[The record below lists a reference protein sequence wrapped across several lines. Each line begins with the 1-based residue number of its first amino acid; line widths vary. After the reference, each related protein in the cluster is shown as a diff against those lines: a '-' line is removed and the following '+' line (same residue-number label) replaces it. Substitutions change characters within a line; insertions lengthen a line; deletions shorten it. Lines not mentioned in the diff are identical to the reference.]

1 MKKQIILSGATAG
14 LAFTL
19 LFGTL
24 TGCTNQSYNKPI
36 KAALKNNTD
45 SASYALGA
53 QLGNSIKR
61 DGLDTI
67 LNIGAL
73 MQGIQNGILDTSGL
87 DDQQIQTLVQN
98 FFQKE
103 MEKKNAGLKA
113 TGDKFLAENRKK
125 PGVITTPSGL
135 QYEVIKEGSGAK
147 PTIESVVS
155 VNYKGSLLSGKV
167 FDESQ
172 PNSPVEFPVG
182 QVIPGWIEGIPLMT
196 VGSKYKFYV
205 PGELGY
211 GPQGNPQGGIGPNE
225 VLVFEVE
232 LLAIKAGNTPPAP
245 PAIK

>member
-1 MKKQIILSGATAG
+1 MKRNIQLSGAAAG

-19 LFGTL
+19 LLGSL

-36 KAALKNNTD
+36 KASLKNNTD

-53 QLGNSIKR
+53 QLGNSLKR

-67 LNIGAL
+67 LSIPSL

-103 MEKKNAGLKA
+103 MEKKNASLKA
-113 TGDKFLAENRKK
+113 TGDKFLAENGKK
-125 PGVITTPSGL
+125 PGVTTTASGL

-147 PTIESVVS
+147 PTVESVVS

-196 VGSKYKFYV
+196 VGSKYKFYI

-232 LLAIKAGNTPPAP
+232 LLAITPGNARPATPP
-245 PAIK
+245 IK

>member
-1 MKKQIILSGATAG
+1 MKRNIKLSGAAAG

-19 LFGTL
+19 FLGSF
-24 TGCTNQSYNKPI
+24 TGCTNQTYNKPI
-36 KAALKNNTD
+36 KASLKNNTD

-53 QLGNSIKR
+53 QLGNSLKR

-67 LNIGAL
+67 LSIPSL

-103 MEKKNAGLKA
+103 MEKKNASLKA
-113 TGDKFLAENRKK
+113 TGDKFLAENGKK
-125 PGVITTPSGL
+125 PGVTTTASGL

-147 PTIESVVS
+147 PTVESVVS

-196 VGSKYKFYV
+196 VGSKYKFYI

-232 LLAIKAGNTPPAP
+232 LLEIKPGNAQPATPP
-245 PAIK
+245 IR

>member
-1 MKKQIILSGATAG
+1 MKKQIIFSGAAAG

-19 LFGTL
+19 FLGSL
-24 TGCTNQSYNKPI
+24 TSCTTPSYNKPI
-36 KAALKNNTD
+36 KASLKSNTD

-67 LNIGAL
+67 LNITAL

-87 DDQQIQTLVQN
+87 EDQQIQTLVQN

-113 TGDKFLAENRKK
+113 TGDKFLAENGKK
-125 PGVITTPSGL
+125 SGVITTPSGL
-135 QYEVIKEGSGAK
+135 QYEVIKEGSGPK
-147 PTIESVVS
+147 PTVESVVS
-155 VNYKGSLLSGKV
+155 VNYKGTLLSGKV

-196 VGSKYKFYV
+196 VGSKYKFYI
-205 PGELGY
+205 PGHLGY
-211 GPQGNPQGGIGPNE
+211 GEGGNPQGGIGPME

-232 LLAIKAGNTPPAP
+232 LLAIKSGNSKPGEPPV
-245 PAIK
+245 K